1 MTPHTLVLLAH
12 PDLPA
17 SRIHARLVETAR
29 QADGVTVHDLAAAST
44 DGRFDVGRE
53 QQLLLDHDQVVWQF
67 PWYWY
72 SVPAVLKAWM
82 DQVLTY
88 GFAYG
93 QDGTA
98 LRGKSLQ
105 LVTSTGGPSASYRP
119 DGHNRFTMQELLR
132 PLEATAHLCGLELLD
147 PLVLPGVRMM
157 PDGELEE
164 HAEHYRRL
172 LAGRRERTAA

>member
-1 MTPHTLVLLAH
+1 
-12 PDLPA
+12 
-17 SRIHARLVETAR
+17 
-29 QADGVTVHDLAAAST
+29 
-44 DGRFDVGRE
+44 
-53 QQLLLDHDQVVWQF
+53 
-67 PWYWY
+67 
-72 SVPAVLKAWM
+72 VPAVLKAWM

-147 PLVLPGVRMM
+147 PLVLPGARMM
-157 PDGELEE
+157 PDGELEQ

-172 LAGRRERTAA
+172 LTGRRERSAA

>member
-1 MTPHTLVLLAH
+1 M
-12 PDLPA
+12 
-17 SRIHARLVETAR
+17 
-29 QADGVTVHDLAAAST
+29 TVHDLAAAST

-105 LVTSTGGPSASYRP
+105 LVTSTGRPVRVLPAGRSQPVHDAGTAAPPRGDGAPVRARAARPPGAAGRP
-119 DGHNRFTMQELLR
+119 DDARRLSWWSTPSDYGRLLR
-132 PLEATAHLCGLELLD
+132 RATRATA
-147 PLVLPGVRMM
+147 
-157 PDGELEE
+157 
-164 HAEHYRRL
+164 A
-172 LAGRRERTAA
+172 